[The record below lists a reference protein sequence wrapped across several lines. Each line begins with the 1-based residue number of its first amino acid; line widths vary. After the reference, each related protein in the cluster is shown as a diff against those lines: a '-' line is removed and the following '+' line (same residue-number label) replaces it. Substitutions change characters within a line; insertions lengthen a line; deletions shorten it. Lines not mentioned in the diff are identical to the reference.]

1 MNKNAS
7 NLGLGT
13 TLIAL
18 AIAFSAGTARAGED
32 KKDEKKIV
40 ASIQIKRKVAPAELP
55 GLAKISFAA
64 ALKTAEAAAAGTAIK
79 GELEVEDGNLM
90 YSFDVVT
97 TAKKVL
103 EVEVDAGDGKVL
115 DIDAD

>member
-1 MNKNAS
+1 MIKHIPNRR
-7 NLGLGT
+7 LGF
-13 TLIAL
+13 TLVAL

-40 ASIQIKRKVAPAELP
+40 ASIQIKKKVESAELP

-64 ALKTAEAAAAGTAIK
+64 ALKTAETAGAGTVIK

-97 TAKKVL
+97 AAKKVL